1 MRVVH
6 AHKCECGLHNCRVY
20 ATVQCC
26 ASAPQ
31 ISCSRTPRYPTSRES
46 VFYSLSPERL
56 RFNVARGRLYSCA
69 ARVAQPHYFVRTPNV
84 VASAWSAATRARASR
99 PKDGVRPGST
109 SSARHW
115 VSDHA
120 TANRRRQ
127 RSQRK
132 VVDASTKGRRLL
144 QRGQTA

>member
-1 MRVVH
+1 MVRNPH
-6 AHKCECGLHNCRVY
+6 HFG
-20 ATVQCC
+20 
-26 ASAPQ
+26 
-31 ISCSRTPRYPTSRES
+31 RTR
-46 VFYSLSPERL
+46 
-56 RFNVARGRLYSCA
+56 
-69 ARVAQPHYFVRTPNV
+69 NV

-120 TANRRRQ
+120 TANRPRQ

-132 VVDASTKGRRLL
+132 VVDASRKGRRVA
-144 QRGQTA
+144 QRGETAYLELLGIRSTRGQKGGRSGR

>member
-1 MRVVH
+1 MLR
-6 AHKCECGLHNCRVY
+6 LYR
-20 ATVQCC
+20 
-26 ASAPQ
+26 SAAGVAEPHHFG
-31 ISCSRTPRYPTSRES
+31 RTPT
-46 VFYSLSPERL
+46 
-56 RFNVARGRLYSCA
+56 A
-69 ARVAQPHYFVRTPNV
+69 

-120 TANRRRQ
+120 TANRPRQ

-144 QRGQTA
+144 QRGQTAYLKSSGLRRTSDQNGGRDRKSTRLNSSHLVISYAVFCLKK

>member
-1 MRVVH
+1 MVRNPH
-6 AHKCECGLHNCRVY
+6 HFG
-20 ATVQCC
+20 
-26 ASAPQ
+26 
-31 ISCSRTPRYPTSRES
+31 RTR
-46 VFYSLSPERL
+46 
-56 RFNVARGRLYSCA
+56 
-69 ARVAQPHYFVRTPNV
+69 NV

-120 TANRRRQ
+120 TANRPRQ

-132 VVDASTKGRRLL
+132 VVDASRKGRRGVERGATADLKVL
-144 QRGQTA
+144 GNPRTRGQEGGRGGQGCQG